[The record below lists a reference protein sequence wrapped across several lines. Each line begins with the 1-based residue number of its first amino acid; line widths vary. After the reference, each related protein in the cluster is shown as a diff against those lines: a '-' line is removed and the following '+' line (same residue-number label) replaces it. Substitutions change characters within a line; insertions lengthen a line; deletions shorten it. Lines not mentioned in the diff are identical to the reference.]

1 MKKNKLLPT
10 AFLFLLLG
18 AQPLAAEEV
27 LQWEMLE
34 NLPDGRSYNYSPTSI
49 RTVSASIKEVYDG
62 VASENGKDI
71 RQLWIDC
78 AEKKWAIG
86 ETKSWRN
93 GEQVPSPNLSEN
105 GWVWHPME
113 GTLNT
118 KLISLVCGEEKKGKE
133 EKKP

>member
-1 MKKNKLLPT
+1 MP
-10 AFLFLLLG
+10 AFLLLLLC
-18 AQPLAAEEV
+18 AQPVTAAEEI
-27 LQWEMLE
+27 LQWELLE

-62 VASENGKDI
+62 VASGNGEDV

-93 GEQVPSPNLSEN
+93 GEQVASPNLSEK
-105 GWVWHPME
+105 GWNWLPME
-113 GTLNT
+113 GNLNV
-118 KLISLVCGEEKKGKE
+118 KLISIVCGEENKGQE
-133 EKKP
+133 TQKP